1 MPNSKNVISCC
12 WVIGMDKIITLTPDE
27 LQKCKEFSIKSA
39 KSQQAIEFGQTDTKA
54 RSVSEIARDNL
65 IGKMAEVAFA
75 RMLKEDFNIDIPL
88 DFNVYAR
95 GKWDDNDMVINGWN
109 IDIKSTRIGHWLLIE
124 WSKLNFRQKQG
135 ELPHAF
141 FMCKTEW
148 DMDKDEPVGTVDLVG
163 SISLNKLKA
172 GAPHIHTIRK
182 GEFLPDTHTRLQA
195 DNFGVRFRN
204 LNHKW
209 SEVIPYIL
217 EHEPPTLDN
226 YPNPYTGEIVPQ
238 YQNKECSV
246 GKDKAVETDDFI
258 IEGVYKTT
266 KPEKVSIFTKL
277 LRFLGFKR

>member
-1 MPNSKNVISCC
+1 
-12 WVIGMDKIITLTPDE
+12 
-27 LQKCKEFSIKSA
+27 
-39 KSQQAIEFGQTDTKA
+39 
-54 RSVSEIARDNL
+54 
-65 IGKMAEVAFA
+65 
-75 RMLKEDFNIDIPL
+75 MLKEDFDIDIPL